1 MRLLLKVSMKAVIPA
16 AGLGTRFLPAT
27 KAQPKE
33 MLPLVDKPTIQF
45 VVEEA
50 IASGIHDILIITG
63 RGKRAI
69 EDHFDKSIELESYLK
84 NKGDIKLLNQ
94 IRNLSDL
101 ANIFYVRQKDQK
113 GLGDA
118 IYCARNHIG
127 DEPFAVLLG
136 DTIVES
142 KVPCTKQMT
151 NLYNKY
157 KSSIIAVEEVPKE
170 RIKLYG
176 IIKGKK
182 IRDSLYKIEDLV
194 EKPDP
199 DKAPSNLGII
209 GRYILTPEIF
219 DTLKKTKRGKGGE
232 IQLTDALRILQKKQS
247 MYAYEFKGKRYDI
260 GDKFDYLRATVEF
273 ALERKD
279 LGLKFR
285 EYLRG
290 IL

>member
-1 MRLLLKVSMKAVIPA
+1 MKAVIPA

-69 EDHFDKSIELESYLK
+69 EDHFDKSIELENYLK
-84 NKGDIKLLNQ
+84 SKGDIKLLNQ
-94 IRNLSDL
+94 TRNISDL

-118 IYCARNHIG
+118 IYCAKNHIG

-142 KVPCTKQMT
+142 KVPCTKQMI
-151 NLYNKY
+151 NFYNKY

-182 IRDSLYKIEDLV
+182 IRDSLYKIENLV

-199 DKAPSNLGII
+199 EKAPSNLGII
-209 GRYILTPEIF
+209 GRYILNPEIF
-219 DTLKKTKRGKGGE
+219 DTLKKTGRGKGGE
-232 IQLTDALRILQKKQS
+232 IQLTDALRILNKKQT

-279 LGLKFR
+279 LGLRFR
-285 EYLRG
+285 EYIRG
-290 IL
+290 II